1 MDMSPLAEGAFSKL
15 LERATGQELVAGRRW
30 RIETALGPL
39 LKTEGLDTLDQLA
52 TRLGRAAEARLQT
65 EVVEALLNHETSF
78 FRDIAAFRSFANEAL
93 PAVAE
98 HRGESKR
105 LRVWSAGC
113 STGQEAY
120 SLAMEFRRYPDRWQD
135 WDISIVATDVSPQA
149 VTRAREGLY
158 HQLEIQRG
166 LPIGD
171 MMGWFD
177 PEAESW
183 RAKPELRRSITF
195 AVHNLME
202 APPRGR
208 FDIVLCR
215 NVLLYFPVETRRAV
229 LARIAQVMAPDG
241 LLFLGAGETVL
252 GQSDDFEADR
262 TLRGFYRLTG
272 WQKSQ
277 R

>member
-52 TRLGRAAEARLQT
+52 TRLGRAEEARLQQD
-65 EVVEALLNHETSF
+65 VVEALLNHETSF
-78 FRDIAAFRSFANEAL
+78 FRDIAAFRSFTDDAL

-98 HRGESKR
+98 LRADTKR
-105 LRVWSAGC
+105 LRIWSAGC

-120 SLAMEFRRYPDRWQD
+120 SLAIEFRRRAERWQD
-135 WDISIVATDVSPQA
+135 WDISIVGTDVSPQA
-149 VTRAREGLY
+149 VARAREGLFG
-158 HQLEIQRG
+158 QLEIQRG

-171 MMGWFD
+171 MINWFD
-177 PEAESW
+177 PDAESW
-183 RAKPELRRSITF
+183 RAKAELRRSISF

-202 APPRGR
+202 PPPVGR

-215 NVLLYFPVETRRAV
+215 NVLLYFPNERRRAV
-229 LARIAQVMAPDG
+229 LDRIAAAMTPDG
-241 LLFLGAGETVL
+241 LLFMGAGETVL
-252 GQSDDFEADR
+252 GQSDAFEADR
-262 TLRGFYRLTG
+262 TLRGFYRLKG
-272 WQKSQ
+272 WQKI
-277 R
+277 